1 MYDHDDDQDMEMSE
15 TIEFPFSSVTED
27 SLVICGTRNSS
38 TTIKIVKKAEHGSY
52 RDAVVL
58 EAFLSTSLPSQTV
71 IMLAQLLYKR
81 NIEPNLAGL
90 DSDPDPMPS
99 APTAQKNPPKKPRTR
114 KSKLF
119 LDDSDSF

>member
-58 EAFLSTSLPSQTV
+58 EAFLYFTPLSDCYNASSASL
-71 IMLAQLLYKR
+71 
-81 NIEPNLAGL
+81 
-90 DSDPDPMPS
+90 
-99 APTAQKNPPKKPRTR
+99 
-114 KSKLF
+114 
-119 LDDSDSF
+119 